1 MGQYNDLLNPCS
13 LMVYMGAIA
22 NGGKAAVPQLIYRT
36 VTPLGI
42 PASFYLPHKTG
53 TLISS
58 TTAETLS
65 GMMARNVSE
74 VYGSGRFPN
83 MDICAKSGTAEVGG
97 GKTPT
102 SWFSG
107 FLRNE
112 DAPYAFA
119 VVVEEGGKRFQ
130 NRRRRRLQRAE
141 CPGKWGLS
149 SLFELKAPHLLIL
162 SKR

>member
-83 MDICAKSGTAEVGG
+83 MDICAKSGTPKWAAEKLRPPGFRVFSAM
-97 GKTPT
+97 KTP
-102 SWFSG
+102 
-107 FLRNE
+107 
-112 DAPYAFA
+112 PMP
-119 VVVEEGGKRFQ
+119 
-130 NRRRRRLQRAE
+130 LQWLWRRAE
-141 CPGKWGLS
+141 AVPKPPEASPPAC
-149 SLFELKAPHLLIL
+149 
-162 SKR
+162 